1 VIDVLARAVRVQFCG
16 SQENTLKECVQMKR
30 SVARVGIVM
39 LVALLLV
46 GVVATAVLAQD
57 STKRVGLVV
66 RYGDGSEHLE
76 IVTASTDATGEG
88 ILNASSLDVEI
99 MQSAWGPGLCRIEGD
114 GCPADDCFC
123 ATEFW
128 SFWTLNAVGPA
139 WEAAAVGIGGVTPA
153 NGDVLGFSWT
163 ASDENW
169 NPINEPPV
177 YTFSQIEAAT
187 EAPTD
192 IPEPATMLLLGGG
205 LMSLAGYVG
214 LRRRAR

>member
-1 VIDVLARAVRVQFCG
+1 
-16 SQENTLKECVQMKR
+16 MKKGLTR
-30 SVARVGIVM
+30 IGLMA

-46 GVVATAVLAQD
+46 AVVATVASAQD
-57 STKRVGLVV
+57 TTRVGVVV

-76 IVTASTDATGEG
+76 IVTAPAGATGEG
-88 ILNASSLDVEI
+88 VLLASTLDVEI

-123 ATEFW
+123 AVEFW
-128 SFWTLNAVGPA
+128 SFWTLDAAGPA
-139 WEAAAVGIGGVTPA
+139 WASSPVGIGEVTPA
-153 NGDVLGFSWT
+153 DGDVIGFSWT

-177 YTFSQIEAAT
+177 YTFAQIEAAT
-187 EAPTD
+187 QPTD
-192 IPEPATMLLLGGG
+192 VPEPATMLLLGGG

-214 LRRRAR
+214 LRRRAH